1 MVYYMDK
8 TKLKNLYDQCKEVL
22 VKQKTTT
29 IDSIELKEL
38 EFDSLRTD
46 LKSNDK
52 RLTER
57 IIDCFITLVRI
68 NCRDDTLLFLSST
81 DLECLRQVYKKE
93 ELERQRIMYADKQY
107 VLMPFNDDYHWVL
120 LYINLLEKQVLVFD
134 SNGTGL
140 KSNHAVYLQRYL
152 KSVAQVIGTF
162 NVINES
168 TYRQCIGSD
177 CSLIVCLTILR
188 ISITDD
194 PIFVQKP
201 KWTRNFSN
209 KMREIMLC
217 QLITGD
223 IWLKQG
229 SRQNKLKPE

>member
-1 MVYYMDK
+1 MVYNMDK
-8 TKLKNLYDQCKEVL
+8 TNLKSLYDQCKEV
-22 VKQKTTT
+22 VKQKTIT

-46 LKSNDK
+46 LKGNDK

-57 IIDCFITLVRI
+57 IIDCFITLVRM

-81 DLECLRQVYKKE
+81 DLECLSQVYNKE

-107 VLMPFNDDYHWVL
+107 VLMPFNDDSHWVL
-120 LYINLLEKQVLVFD
+120 LYINLSEKQVLVFD

-140 KSNHAVYLQRYL
+140 KKNHEISLLQYLN
-152 KSVAQVIGTF
+152 SVAPVKGPF

-168 TYRQCIGSD
+168 TYRQCSGSD

-188 ISITDD
+188 ISITND
-194 PIFVQKP
+194 PKFVQKP
-201 KWTRNFSN
+201 KWNRNFS
-209 KMREIMLC
+209 KKTREIMFC